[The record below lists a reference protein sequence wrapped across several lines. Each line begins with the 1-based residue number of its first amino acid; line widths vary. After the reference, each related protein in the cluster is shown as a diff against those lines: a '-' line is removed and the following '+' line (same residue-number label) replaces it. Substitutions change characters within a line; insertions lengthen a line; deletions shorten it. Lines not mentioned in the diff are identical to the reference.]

1 MMLTLTAP
9 FLVGQRPSLTDLT
22 TYISVCS
29 IISSASPTS
38 MPRYRTVL
46 SSFVWPSNNWKDLGS
61 FVRRKVWRRSGVI
74 AASLRRHCGVIAA
87 SFGQARAT
95 AIRIFASSMTPRGVI
110 ETSTIED
117 NDAAPR
123 HCGVTRR

>member
-9 FLVGQRPSLTDLT
+9 FLVGQRPIANRPDNLHLCLFHHFKCVPYLDAEVPDCTFKFRVAEQQLER
-22 TYISVCS
+22 
-29 IISSASPTS
+29 PE
-38 MPRYRTVL
+38 VL
-46 SSFVWPSNNWKDLGS
+46 RATKGL
-61 FVRRKVWRRSGVI
+61 
-74 AASLRRHCGVIAA
+74 ASLWRHCGVIAA
-87 SFGQARAT
+87 TFGQARAT